1 MLKEK
6 RILSCPKSQ
15 MCPSDTNDEDQPLNS
30 KIEVRKSKGNM
41 WARAGTD
48 PLLIKRNSEAQMK
61 DLAKTLMESKYLQE
75 ERKEIM
81 GEEWR
86 NISQILDR

>member
-1 MLKEK
+1 
-6 RILSCPKSQ
+6 
-15 MCPSDTNDEDQPLNS
+15 MCPSDTNDEDQPSNS
-30 KIEVRKSKGNM
+30 KVEGRKSKGNI
-41 WARAGTD
+41 WKRAGTD
-48 PLLIKRNSEAQMK
+48 PLLIKRNSEAHMK